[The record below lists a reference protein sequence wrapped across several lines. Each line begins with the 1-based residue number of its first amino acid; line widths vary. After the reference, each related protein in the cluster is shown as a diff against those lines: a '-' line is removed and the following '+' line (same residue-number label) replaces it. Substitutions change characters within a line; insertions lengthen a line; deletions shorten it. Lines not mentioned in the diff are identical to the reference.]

1 MWCCSSVSG
10 HKLHNFAVTLNA
22 QDLVCTTVHT
32 TREQKDGRILR
43 GDHQLIADRA
53 CVALY
58 FLGQTPLN
66 LLPGTLM
73 T

>member
-1 MWCCSSVSG
+1 ML
-10 HKLHNFAVTLNA
+10 KTYL
-22 QDLVCTTVHT
+22 CTTVHT

-43 GDHQLIADRA
+43 RNHQLIADRA

-58 FLGQTPLN
+58 LLGQTPLN

-73 T
+73 I